1 MEGRRICL
9 CMRFAAG
16 KEDFLPGIQLLAG
29 EDSSNVLVLTPASI
43 SQRHE
48 MLEGPGFL
56 GCGAGEH
63 LPQHQWN
70 IINVLFEGVFCIIGS
85 VVFPAGKPGAPDSI

>member
-56 GCGAGEH
+56 GCGAGEYH
-63 LPQHQWN
+63 PWHQWN

-85 VVFPAGKPGAPDSI
+85 VGFPAGVPGAPDSI